1 MLNGS
6 NRIESVLN
14 ALRETGEPAVVPF
27 VTVGFP
33 DVESSIDV
41 VQSVVEMGADMVELG
56 VPFSDPLAEG
66 PTIQKTSQH
75 ALERG
80 VTLDTC
86 LDAAREL
93 RARGVEA
100 PLIPMG
106 YYNPFL
112 RRGLETFAEDAARAG
127 VNGLIV
133 PDLPAEESDSF
144 RVILRRHGI
153 SLIPLVALTST
164 DERIEHA
171 CANANGF
178 IYCVGQIGV
187 TGARNTLATG
197 LRSLV
202 DRIRGHTELPIL
214 VGFGISRREHVET
227 VAGFADGVVV
237 ASALLDEVGRA
248 PEGQAAACAGTFV
261 ARLKGRTE

>member
-1 MLNGS
+1 MRNGM
-6 NRIESVLN
+6 NRIASVLN
-14 ALRETGEPAVVPF
+14 GLREAGESAFASF

-33 DVESSIDV
+33 NVETSIDIA
-41 VQSVVEMGADMVELG
+41 QSTVEMGADIVELG

-66 PTIQKTSQH
+66 PTIQKTSQR
-75 ALERG
+75 ALEHG

-112 RRGLETFAEDAARAG
+112 KRGLERFAADAAQAG
-127 VNGLIV
+127 VDGLIV
-133 PDLPAEESDSF
+133 PDLPAEESDDF
-144 RVILRRHGI
+144 RVILKDHGI
-153 SLIPLVALTST
+153 SLIPLLAPTST
-164 DERIEHA
+164 AERIAHA
-171 CANANGF
+171 CKYADGF
-178 IYCVGQIGV
+178 IYCVSLIGV
-187 TGARNTLATG
+187 TGARDVLSEG
-197 LRSLV
+197 VVGLV
-202 DRIRGHTELPIL
+202 DRIRAHTDLPIL
-214 VGFGISRREHVET
+214 VGFGISRREHVES
-227 VAGFADGVVV
+227 VAAFADGVVV

-248 PEGQAAACAGTFV
+248 ADGEEAACAGRFV

>member
-1 MLNGS
+1 MQNGS
-6 NRIESVLN
+6 NRIGAVLN
-14 ALRETGEPAVVPF
+14 ALRETGEPAVAPF

-33 DVESSIDV
+33 DVQTSIDV
-41 VQSVVEMGADMVELG
+41 AQSIIEMGADMVELG

-66 PTIQKTSQH
+66 PTIQMTSQH

-93 RARGVEA
+93 RSRGVVA
-100 PLIPMG
+100 PLILMG

-127 VNGLIV
+127 VNGVIA
-133 PDLPAEESDSF
+133 PDLPAEESDGF
-144 RVILRRHGI
+144 RAICRSRGL
-153 SLIPLVALTST
+153 SLIPLLAPTST
-164 DERIEHA
+164 AERIAHACEHA
-171 CANANGF
+171 DGF
-178 IYCVGQIGV
+178 IYCVGVTGV
-187 TGARNTLATG
+187 TGARTALSAG
-197 LRSLV
+197 VQSLV
-202 DRIRGHTELPIL
+202 NRIREHTELPIL

-227 VAGFADGVVV
+227 VAGFADGVAVG
-237 ASALLDEVGRA
+237 SALMDEVGRA
-248 PEGQAAACAGTFV
+248 AKGEAAARAGEFV